1 MLRKIVIIP
10 TYNEKYNVPII
21 YKKIRKYNRNLKIL
35 FVDDNSPDKTIDVI
49 KNIQKKDT
57 NVKFLLRKKK
67 QGIGAAHKFAISWA
81 IKNNYKIC
89 ITMDADLT
97 HNPKHIPKMIKLSKY
112 YHLVQTN
119 RFLDKTSIL
128 SWPLY
133 RRVLTRLRFIILKL
147 LLNINYDSS
156 GAYRCYNFSKLNYK
170 LILFAKNNSYSF
182 FWETIYILVK
192 EKIKIKEIKMKQKY
206 RSKGSSKMRIS
217 DWIHGLYYLFVVYI
231 KDLIGINYKY

>member
-1 MLRKIVIIP
+1 MLRKILIIP

-21 YKKIRKYNRNLKIL
+21 YKKIRKYNKDLKIL
-35 FVDDNSPDKTIDVI
+35 FVDDNSPDKTIDEI
-49 KNIQKKDT
+49 KTIRKKDR
-57 NVKFLLRKKK
+57 NVNFLLRKKK
-67 QGIGAAHKFAISWA
+67 LGIGAAHKFAISWA
-81 IKNNYKIC
+81 NKNNYKIC

-97 HNPKHIPKMIKLSKY
+97 HNPKYIPKMIQLSKH

-119 RFLDKTSIL
+119 RFLDKTSIQ

-133 RRVLTRLRFIILKL
+133 RRILTRLRYIILKL

-156 GAYRCYNFSKLNYK
+156 GAFRCYNFSKLNYK

-192 EKIKIKEIKMKQKY
+192 ENIKIKEIKMKQKY
-206 RSKGSSKMRIS
+206 RLKGSSKMKIS
-217 DWIHGLYYLFVVYI
+217 DWTHGLYYLILVFL
-231 KDLIGINYKY
+231 KDLVGINYK